1 MNKTRLTPLGRLLI
15 LVMIITLGAIAG
27 AAGATASKPHARAWR
42 CVAVRPG
49 DTLWGFAG
57 TVDRS
62 DPREAVQ
69 KIVDENRLQSR
80 GGGAVTVGMALWV
93 PNAGDVDSLMGADPH
108 LCAPAR

>member
-1 MNKTRLTPLGRLLI
+1 MSKTRLTPLGRLLI
-15 LVMIITLGAIAG
+15 LVLIITLGAIAG

-57 TVDRS
+57 AVERE

-69 KIVDENRLQSR
+69 KIVDENRLN
-80 GGGAVTVGMALWV
+80 GGEVTVGMALWV
-93 PNAGDVDSLMGADPH
+93 PNAGDVDRLMGADPR

>member
-15 LVMIITLGAIAG
+15 LVVIITLGAIAG

-57 TVDRS
+57 AVDRS
-62 DPREAVQ
+62 DPRDAVQ
-69 KIVDENRLQSR
+69 RIVDENRLN
-80 GGGAVTVGMALWV
+80 GGEVSVGMALWV
-93 PNAGDVDSLMGADPH
+93 PNAGEVDSLMGADPR

>member
-1 MNKTRLTPLGRLLI
+1 MNKTKLTPLGRLLA
-15 LVMIITLGAIAG
+15 LVVIITFGAVAG

-62 DPREAVQ
+62 DPRDAVQ
-69 KIVDENRLQSR
+69 RIVDENRLT
-80 GGGAVTVGMALWV
+80 GGEVSVGMALWV
-93 PNAGDVDSLMGADPH
+93 PNSGGVGTLLGADPS
-108 LCAPAR
+108 LCRPAEG